1 MIRTDS
7 LAELLDVAS
16 LLENQP
22 LPGGPRV
29 GIVTNA
35 GGPAIMCADACD
47 AIGLEVPP
55 LPDELQ
61 AELASFL
68 PAEASARNPVDMIA
82 TASAEQYRQT
92 IAAVAGW
99 EGIDALISIYIKPLL
114 SKPEDIAAAV
124 AEASEELSRDIPVQT
139 VFISPLDVVPATG
152 SPRLPTYRYPED
164 AARALGKAVGH
175 VRWRQKPES
184 PPPSFAD
191 LRPDEAAA
199 ILAEALAAGREW
211 LDMEECARVLDCYG
225 IAMPKAIFVP
235 DPAAA
240 AEAAEEIGGPV
251 ALKAHGPEILHKTE
265 LGAVEVGLSGAAEV
279 EQAAT
284 RMDRSLADRGLER
297 TSFLVQEMVG
307 GGVELLVG
315 IATDPVF
322 GPVVACGAG
331 GTAVELLGDVSVR
344 VCPLGG
350 GDAAAMVGSL
360 AIAPMLEGFRG
371 LEPVDRGALEDLIGR
386 VGALA
391 EAHREIVELDLNPV
405 LARPDGAVAADSRIR
420 IAPAEPPRPWP
431 RTRA

>member
-1 MIRTDS
+1 
-7 LAELLDVAS
+7 
-16 LLENQP
+16 
-22 LPGGPRV
+22 
-29 GIVTNA
+29 
-35 GGPAIMCADACD
+35 
-47 AIGLEVPP
+47 
-55 LPDELQ
+55 
-61 AELASFL
+61 
-68 PAEASARNPVDMIA
+68 MIA
-82 TASAEQYRQT
+82 TASAEQYRRT
-92 IAAVAGW
+92 ITAVAGW
-99 EGIDALISIYIKPLL
+99 DGIDALISIYIKPLL

-124 AEASEELSRDIPVQT
+124 AEASGELSRDIPVQT

-175 VRWRQKPES
+175 VRWRRKPES
-184 PPPSFAD
+184 PPPTFAD

-235 DPAAA
+235 DPEAA

-279 EQAAT
+279 EKAAT

-297 TSFLVQEMVG
+297 TSFLVQQMVE

-371 LEPVDRGALEDLIGR
+371 LDPVDRGALEDLIGR

-420 IAPAEPPRPWP
+420 VAPAEPPRPWP